1 MLLVALFGLYMY
13 LRWGRANAFRAFFAE
28 DFAHLPHA
36 TMHPYIYS
44 SVNSVVWRL
53 LLPVAFVVLVLRE
66 RLRDFGFALVPSKG
80 MAKVY
85 AALFAFMLPIVWI
98 AAGTPA
104 FQAKYPFWDDA
115 NQSWRLLALYELRY
129 FFIFLSG
136 EAFWR
141 GFLLFGTARRFG
153 WHALSISMVPY
164 VLVHWGKPVPEV
176 LGAVVTAYALGYLAL
191 RHRSF
196 WFGVALHFGVAFF
209 MDVFALARS
218 GQLPASF

>member
-1 MLLVALFGLYMY
+1 
-13 LRWGRANAFRAFFAE
+13 
-28 DFAHLPHA
+28 
-36 TMHPYIYS
+36 
-44 SVNSVVWRL
+44 
-53 LLPVAFVVLVLRE
+53 
-66 RLRDFGFALVPSKG
+66 

-104 FQAKYPFWDDA
+104 FQAKYPFPGRREPELA
-115 NQSWRLLALYELRY
+115 VARALRASLLLYLPLRRGLLARLLALRDGAPLR
-129 FFIFLSG
+129 LAR
-136 EAFWR
+136 AFDQH
-141 GFLLFGTARRFG
+141 G
-153 WHALSISMVPY
+153 ALCPRP
-164 VLVHWGKPVPEV
+164 LGKPVPEV

-209 MDVFALARS
+209 MDVFALARA